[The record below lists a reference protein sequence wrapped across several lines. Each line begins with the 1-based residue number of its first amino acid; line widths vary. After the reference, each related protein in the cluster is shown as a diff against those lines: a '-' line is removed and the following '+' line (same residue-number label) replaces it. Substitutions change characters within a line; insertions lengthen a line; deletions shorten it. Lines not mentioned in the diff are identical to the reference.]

1 MCHITL
7 NKNAVVGD
15 VSAMT
20 PGGCRI
26 GTPAMTSR
34 GLTEKVRLFAPM
46 HLFTQVC
53 MQKHGSWQQLLSFV
67 HCTVA

>member
-20 PGGCRI
+20 PGGVRV

-34 GLTEKVRLFAPM
+34 GLKEE
-46 HLFTQVC
+46 VC
-53 MQKHGSWQQLLSFV
+53 VTDFELS
-67 HCTVA
+67 AARSS